1 MCFGSMGCVFFILPV
16 RQQRPGEVR
25 LSVVS
30 HRPQLECFGAEGTLA
45 LAHPLVVEIRFV
57 HEGASQTTRVSSAE
71 EIFPEVGFPLHQ
83 GKRMIIL
90 LHFLYTGMF

>member
-1 MCFGSMGCVFFILPV
+1 M
-16 RQQRPGEVR
+16 
-25 LSVVS
+25 VS

-57 HEGASQTTRVSSAE
+57 HEGASQTTWVSSAE

-90 LHFLYTGMF
+90 LYFFIYRMF